1 MTKTKTTIF
10 AMIFAAVTIGLL
22 VSTISVSNIANA
34 QSTVNVPSWIQNV
47 AGFWS
52 SGDVSDDEFVNAMT
66 FLVEEGIMDL
76 PNVVSP
82 AEAQTITSS
91 LEEMDQRLEKIETQ
105 TSTGEVTTTPSTPPT
120 PEEDESTQYD
130 SVCPASKVQHWNKI
144 IFSYSGNTQSDK
156 GYPSITADRPYEMI
170 VQGTTGGITDLQRTV
185 ADRLIEMKYST
196 LFSED
201 TITASVTIIDVD
213 YAVICA
219 QDPTPFVPS
228 PMK

>member
-10 AMIFAAVTIGLL
+10 AMMLAAATIGLL
-22 VSTISVSNIANA
+22 ASTALVSNAASA
-34 QSTVNVPSWIQNV
+34 QSTVTVPSWIQNV

-66 FLVEEGIMDL
+66 FLVEEGVMDL
-76 PNVVSP
+76 PNVLSP

-91 LEEMDQRLEKIETQ
+91 LEEMDQRLEKIETEK
-105 TSTGEVTTTPSTPPT
+105 STGEVTAAPPTPPT
-120 PEEDESTQYD
+120 PEGDGSAKYD

-144 IFSYSGNTQSDK
+144 IFSYSGNSQSDK
-156 GYPSITADRPYEMI
+156 GYPLITAHRPYEMI

-185 ADRLIEMKYST
+185 ADRLIEMEYST
-196 LFSED
+196 IHTED

-219 QDPTPFVPS
+219 QDPIPFVPS